1 MLRRVSLLAVAAAL
15 AAFIAIAA
23 GDAYAG
29 AIQRSKATFLYDGR
43 PVRVEFFRPAGVQR
57 PPAAL
62 VLHGASGIGQGWYVY
77 PFAEALARRGVAA
90 AVVHYYDGLGKR
102 GQKASPS
109 IFEVRDDILEKAID
123 FVLARKDVRSDGL
136 GIYGMSLGGYHALSL
151 GARDERIRAV
161 VSLGGALSNHI
172 SLAAAGRLPHT
183 LLIHGSRDRVVPFER
198 ALAASH
204 AIEQSG
210 AAGALKIYKGEG
222 HSLSQKAHADAVE
235 TVARF
240 LSEGLRKPRQLAES
254 KAH

>member
-90 AVVHYYDGLGKR
+90 AVVHY
-102 GQKASPS
+102 
-109 IFEVRDDILEKAID
+109 
-123 FVLARKDVRSDGL
+123 
-136 GIYGMSLGGYHALSL
+136 
-151 GARDERIRAV
+151 
-161 VSLGGALSNHI
+161 
-172 SLAAAGRLPHT
+172 
-183 LLIHGSRDRVVPFER
+183 
-198 ALAASH
+198 
-204 AIEQSG
+204 
-210 AAGALKIYKGEG
+210 
-222 HSLSQKAHADAVE
+222 
-235 TVARF
+235 
-240 LSEGLRKPRQLAES
+240 
-254 KAH
+254 